1 MPSLSPK
8 KIVEDLS
15 STYNF
20 FHPENNKV
28 VNVWARLI
36 TDALDEEESQIENHR
51 IIVFELLTEK
61 QVGTQI
67 EYFSLSQASF
77 AYASYYFIATIP
89 TELYSSKI
97 FQHFA
102 MQCKERQYL
111 NVTLTSTPQNI
122 SSELCINGSA
132 ILSYSVPYEYRNDSK
147 LPPATPAYLCWNPN
161 SKCISTGYKKLLAK
175 LQNSYPTET
184 VTNNFSGTS
193 YEHPTDTE
201 FVSGSIPEA
210 CAVPHS
216 SSTKHIS
223 VKIFKVGPANTVYI
237 EYPNG
242 KSLLFDCGLLSHN
255 TNYYNEARTYI
266 RKYVK
271 PTGILISHW
280 HVDHYILLDDIDDSR
295 LEHIF
300 ISGKDAPPYSA
311 EASIKNKELS
321 RNITRISLIPSTNKN
336 VLQQYGYPDT
346 YLFFGNGQKPPTNT
360 PLSLGE
366 INYTGS
372 DVNDNG
378 IILVIGNTQ
387 NRMIL
392 PSDVSYYCWPA
403 DSLLSLTD
411 LKYLLLPHHGCA
423 VYTQPYGQ
431 PNKIQDKKIYVSRYG
446 SPIFNIK
453 PKPENGN
460 SYSYHCSFIKN
471 KMLISNIQK
480 DIAYTDLIS
489 DPYKPYYEVQL

>member
-1 MPSLSPK
+1 MPSLSPE

-15 STYNF
+15 STYKF
-20 FHPENNKV
+20 FHPENNKI

-61 QVGTQI
+61 QVGTRI
-67 EYFSLSQASF
+67 EYFSFPQVPF
-77 AYASYYFIATIP
+77 AYASYYFIASIP
-89 TELYSSKI
+89 TELYSSEI
-97 FQHFA
+97 FQRFA
-102 MQCKERQYL
+102 TQCKERQYL
-111 NVTLTSTPQNI
+111 NVTLRSTPQNI
-122 SSELCINGSA
+122 SSKLCIDGTA

-147 LPPATPAYLCWNPN
+147 LPPATPAYLCWEPN
-161 SKCISTGYKKLLAK
+161 SECISAVYEKILAE
-175 LQNSYPTET
+175 LQNSYHTET
-184 VTNNFSGTS
+184 VTNNFSETP
-193 YEHPTDTE
+193 YEHSADTE
-201 FVSGSIPEA
+201 FISGSMPGTCSA
-210 CAVPHS
+210 PNNV
-216 SSTKHIS
+216 STNINI
-223 VKIFKVGPANTVYI
+223 KIFKVGPANTVYI

-255 TNYYNEARTYI
+255 TNYYAEARTYI

-271 PTGILISHW
+271 PTAILISHW
-280 HVDHYILLDDIDDSR
+280 HVDHYLLLDDIDDSR

-300 ISGKDAPPYSA
+300 INGKDAPPYGA
-311 EASIKNKELS
+311 ETSIKNKELS
-321 RNITRISLIPSTNKN
+321 RKITRISLLPSMGKN

-346 YLFFGNGQKPPTNT
+346 CLFFGNGQRPPANT
-360 PLSLGE
+360 RLALGKLTY
-366 INYTGS
+366 NGS

-403 DSLLSLTD
+403 DPLLSLTD
-411 LKYLLLPHHGCA
+411 LKYLLLPHHGCG
-423 VYTQPYGQ
+423 VYTRQYGH
-431 PNKIQDKKIYVSRYG
+431 PNMIQDKKIYASRYG
-446 SPIFNIK
+446 SSIFDIK

-460 SYSYHCSFIKN
+460 SYSYHCRFIQHE
-471 KMLISNIQK
+471 MLISNVKK

-489 DPYKPYYEVQL
+489 DPSKPYYEVRL